1 MTIITL
7 ELAMSHAEIA
17 ARIDALLPQ
26 LSVEQK
32 ASLLVGMGINVP
44 GAFTTQQAEKVPGA
58 AGSTYPIPEL
68 NIPSMILSDGPAG
81 VRIEPK
87 REDSEHSYYCTAF
100 PIATLLASSWDSEL
114 VAQVGRVMGAEA
126 REYGIDVMLTPGM
139 NLQRDP
145 RGGRNFEYYSE
156 DPLLSGKMAAALVQ
170 GMQAEG
176 VGASIKHFAANN
188 QETNRMLIDTRV
200 DERALRELYLRCFE
214 IAVQDA
220 KPWTLMSAYNQVNGT
235 PASQS
240 AWLLQS
246 VLRDEWGYEGLV
258 MSDWFAG
265 VDVVAQM
272 QAGNDLLMPGT
283 PEQKAAI
290 IQAVQEGRLAE
301 SVLDTNLRRFFG
313 LLFKTPVAHS
323 YAYSDQPD
331 LAAHAKVARQAAAD
345 GIILLKNTA
354 ALPLAANAK
363 IAAFGVGSYDFI
375 AGGTGSG
382 DVNKAYTVSLVEG
395 LQAAGFAVNSAL
407 AQVYA
412 PYIATEKAKQPPK
425 KYFFELIPPVPE
437 MPLEASIAQ
446 QFAADSD
453 LALIT
458 LGRNCGEFQDRDL
471 VGDYYLTDT
480 EQAMIKTVAEA
491 YHAQG
496 KPVVLVLNIGNVIET
511 ASWRDQVDAIVLSW
525 QGGQEAGHAVTDI
538 LSGKVNP
545 SGKLPTSFS
554 LSYDDVP
561 SAPYFPGQVLP
572 NAKEHF
578 FGPISKG
585 WDSQVE
591 YKEGIYVGYRHYCT
605 RQKPVAFPFG
615 FGLSYSEFSY
625 SHLKLSSA
633 AFKGELIV
641 SVDIT
646 NSGTVAGKEVVQVYV
661 SAPAV
666 SMDKPSHEL
675 RAFAKTKLLQPNE
688 TQTLSFTLTERDLAS
703 WSVETNGWLVD
714 QGEYQVKIGASCVD
728 VRATAKFQV
737 F

>member
-1 MTIITL
+1 MPKI
-7 ELAMSHAEIA
+7 EQ
-17 ARIDALLPQ
+17 IDALLPQ

-68 NIPSMILSDGPAG
+68 QIPSMILSDGPAG

-87 REDSEHSYYCTAF
+87 REGSERSYYCTAF

-114 VAQVGRVMGAEA
+114 VATVGRAMGAEA

-200 DERALRELYLRCFE
+200 DERALRELYLRGFE

-240 AWLLQS
+240 TWLLQS
-246 VLRDEWGYEGLV
+246 VLREEWGYEGLV

-313 LLFKTPVAHS
+313 LLFKTPVAQN

-354 ALPLAANAK
+354 ALPLAAQAK

-395 LQAAGFAVNSAL
+395 LQAAGDRIGFIH
-407 AQVYA
+407 
-412 PYIATEKAKQPPK
+412 IATTCTTCNKVVRTHPK
-425 KYFFELIPPVPE
+425 GGNLS
-437 MPLEASIAQ
+437 LC
-446 QFAADSD
+446 
-453 LALIT
+453 
-458 LGRNCGEFQDRDL
+458 R
-471 VGDYYLTDT
+471 
-480 EQAMIKTVAEA
+480 
-491 YHAQG
+491 QG
-496 KPVVLVLNIGNVIET
+496 
-511 ASWRDQVDAIVLSW
+511 
-525 QGGQEAGHAVTDI
+525 
-538 LSGKVNP
+538 
-545 SGKLPTSFS
+545 
-554 LSYDDVP
+554 
-561 SAPYFPGQVLP
+561 
-572 NAKEHF
+572 
-578 FGPISKG
+578 
-585 WDSQVE
+585 
-591 YKEGIYVGYRHYCT
+591 
-605 RQKPVAFPFG
+605 
-615 FGLSYSEFSY
+615 
-625 SHLKLSSA
+625 
-633 AFKGELIV
+633 
-641 SVDIT
+641 
-646 NSGTVAGKEVVQVYV
+646 
-661 SAPAV
+661 
-666 SMDKPSHEL
+666 
-675 RAFAKTKLLQPNE
+675 
-688 TQTLSFTLTERDLAS
+688 
-703 WSVETNGWLVD
+703 
-714 QGEYQVKIGASCVD
+714 
-728 VRATAKFQV
+728 
-737 F
+737 